1 MLKVKSLH
9 WLLIFSLAM
18 VFTSPA
24 TASSYKKIKAQLEKT
39 YGVKIRFTH
48 LKFPKYWSDTYKIR
62 YKPVP
67 KRDRKKALINLK
79 KDLKKYQPHFV
90 RHFLK
95 TIYIFRKLS
104 FDGAPS
110 GGTNSYSL
118 SSLYTS
124 DSYLGDK
131 DVVFHH
137 ELSSLIWVR
146 YPSNLNKLWSKL
158 NPIDFEYAMEGAD
171 GAEMVKNGN
180 IDLEGSPKF
189 WQQGFTCGYGTM
201 DFENDFNTFFEAYM
215 ANPKK
220 LDKLANQYSRI
231 AKKVK
236 LLENYFQMVKDHVEK
251 KELETSH

>member
-1 MLKVKSLH
+1 MRLIHAINPKEFGIGSLFF
-9 WLLIFSLAM
+9 IFSLAM

-48 LKFPKYWSDTYKIR
+48 LKFPKYWRETYKIR

-110 GGTNSYSL
+110 GGTNSQNLSFLYAEDISL
-118 SSLYTS
+118 
-124 DSYLGDK
+124 GNK
-131 DVVFHH
+131 EGVFHH
-137 ELSSLIWVR
+137 ELSSVIWKS
-146 YPSNLNKLWSKL
+146 YPSNLSKLWSKL
-158 NPIDFEYAMEGAD
+158 NPIDFEYAMEGAS
-171 GAEMVKNGN
+171 GAEAVHQLTMPLVTCRKTSSRSSSSRLSMVR
-180 IDLEGSPKF
+180 
-189 WQQGFTCGYGTM
+189 
-201 DFENDFNTFFEAYM
+201 A
-215 ANPKK
+215 
-220 LDKLANQYSRI
+220 
-231 AKKVK
+231 
-236 LLENYFQMVKDHVEK
+236 
-251 KELETSH
+251 